1 MVPLMFVY
9 RKEGVTMSELSKL
22 TDEELLA
29 KAHRLAL
36 ESLVEQMEQGEYI
49 SSGNLSYLNTL
60 SKNSGIKSIEVS
72 DEVGGIKQHLASLVE
87 DVGTTKR
94 KRKGTVV

>member
-1 MVPLMFVY
+1 
-9 RKEGVTMSELSKL
+9 MSKLSKL

-36 ESLVEQMEQGEYI
+36 ESLVEQMEEGEYI

-60 SKNSGIKSIEVS
+60 SKNSGIKAIKEEAAGNDIGTKIQDLIGKVGKNP
-72 DEVGGIKQHLASLVE
+72 EVGEAHK
-87 DVGTTKR
+87 KR
-94 KRKGTVV
+94 LDNE

>member
-1 MVPLMFVY
+1 
-9 RKEGVTMSELSKL
+9 MSELTKL

-36 ESLVEQMEQGEYI
+36 ESLVEQMEEGEYI

-60 SKNSGIKSIEVS
+60 SKNSGIKAIKEEVTGN
-72 DEVGGIKQHLASLVE
+72 EIGLKIAELLENNPNGKKL
-87 DVGTTKR
+87 R
-94 KRKGTVV
+94 KSMKGN

>member
-1 MVPLMFVY
+1 
-9 RKEGVTMSELSKL
+9 MSALTKL

-36 ESLVEQMEQGEYI
+36 ESLVEQMENGEYI

-60 SKNSGIKSIEVS
+60 SKNSGIKTVKEESNGNDIGNKIAELLS
-72 DEVGGIKQHLASLVE
+72 TKTQHKQHNKEA
-87 DVGTTKR
+87 
-94 KRKGTVV
+94 